1 MLKAIFCPVIDSGL
15 LIIPILIINFESMKF
30 STEELIEGIRS
41 GNKRLIAK
49 AITLVESKKA
59 EHRVQAEELL
69 KKIMPFTGHSVRV
82 GVTGVPG
89 AGKSTFIESF
99 GRLAIAKGKKV
110 AVLAID
116 PSSSI
121 NKGSILGDKTR
132 MEELAKEENAF
143 IRPSPSS
150 GFLGGVANTTFE
162 TMMICEAAGY
172 DYILIETVGVGQS
185 EVLVADI
192 TDVFLFLKIIGGGDE
207 LQGIKRGIMEMVDLI
222 FINKVDQDNLQ
233 KAKNTR
239 LELKRALDFIPP
251 KEKGW
256 KIPVLL
262 GSALHNEGLK
272 EIYDTISGFID
283 LKKESGRF
291 EEVRIQQ
298 AEKRFEYWVQEYILS
313 LMKKSNA
320 VEEAYLMH
328 KKNASEM
335 VSNPSTEAKLFVEK
349 FLSGQNKD

>member
-1 MLKAIFCPVIDSGL
+1 
-15 LIIPILIINFESMKF
+15 MKF
-30 STEELIEGIRS
+30 STEELIIGIKS

-59 EHRVQAEELL
+59 EHRLQAEELL
-69 KKIMPFTGHSVRV
+69 KKILPDTGNSIRV
-82 GVTGVPG
+82 GITGVPG

-99 GRLAIAKGKKV
+99 GKLAIAEGKKV

-116 PSSSI
+116 PSSAI

-192 TDVFLFLKIIGGGDE
+192 TDVFLFIKIIGGGDE
-207 LQGIKRGIMEMVDLI
+207 LQGIKRGIMEMVDVV
-222 FINKVDQDNLQ
+222 FINKVDDSNLQ

-239 LELKRALDFIPP
+239 LELKRALDFIPS
-251 KEKGW
+251 KEKDW
-256 KIPVLL
+256 KVPILL
-262 GSALHNEGLK
+262 GSALENKGLNEVYEKLN
-272 EIYDTISGFID
+272 EFVD
-283 LKKESGRF
+283 LKKQNDSF
-291 EEVRIQQ
+291 TLVRTQQ
-298 AEKRFEYWVQEYILS
+298 AEKRFEYWVQEYILAM
-313 LMKKSNA
+313 MKRDENL
-320 VEEAYLMH
+320 EESYIQH
-328 KKNASEM
+328 KKNASSL
-335 VSNPSTEAKLFVEK
+335 VFNPSTEAKLFVDH
-349 FLSGQNKD
+349 FLFKKE

>member
-1 MLKAIFCPVIDSGL
+1 
-15 LIIPILIINFESMKF
+15 MKF
-30 STEELIEGIRS
+30 STEELIIGIKS

-49 AITLVESKKA
+49 AITLVESKKS
-59 EHRVQAEELL
+59 EHRLQAEELL
-69 KKIMPFTGHSVRV
+69 KKILPNTGNSVRI
-82 GVTGVPG
+82 GITGVPG

-99 GRLAIAKGKKV
+99 GKLAIAEGKKV

-116 PSSSI
+116 PSSAI

-207 LQGIKRGIMEMVDLI
+207 LQGIKRGIMEMVDVV
-222 FINKVDQDNLQ
+222 FINKVDDSNLQ

-239 LELKRALDFIPP
+239 LELKRALDFIPS
-251 KEKGW
+251 KEKDW
-256 KIPVLL
+256 KVPILL
-262 GSALHNEGLK
+262 GSALENKGLNEVYEKLN
-272 EIYDTISGFID
+272 EFVN
-283 LKKESGRF
+283 LKKQTDSF
-291 EEVRIQQ
+291 TLVRTQQ
-298 AEKRFEYWVQEYILS
+298 AEKRFEYWVQEYILAM
-313 LMKKSNA
+313 MKRDENL
-320 VEEAYLMH
+320 EESYIQH
-328 KKNASEM
+328 KKNASSL
-335 VSNPSTEAKLFVEK
+335 VFNPSTEAKLFVDH
-349 FLSGQNKD
+349 FLFKKE

>member
-1 MLKAIFCPVIDSGL
+1 
-15 LIIPILIINFESMKF
+15 MKF
-30 STEELIEGIRS
+30 STEELIEGIQS
-41 GNKRLIAK
+41 GNKRLIGK
-49 AITLVESKKA
+49 AITLVESTKP
-59 EHRVQAEELL
+59 EHRIQAEELL
-69 KKIMPFTGHSVRV
+69 KKILPFTGKSIRI
-82 GVTGVPG
+82 GITGVPG
-89 AGKSTFIESF
+89 AGKSTFIENF

-116 PSSSI
+116 PSSAI

-185 EVLVADI
+185 EVLVSDI

-207 LQGIKRGIMEMVDLI
+207 LQGIKRGIMEMVDVV
-222 FINKVDQDNLQ
+222 FINKVDKDNLQ

-239 LELKRALDFIPP
+239 LELKRALDFIPS
-251 KEKGW
+251 KEKDW
-256 KIPVLL
+256 KVPVLL
-262 GSALHNEGLK
+262 GSALYNEGLN
-272 EIYDTISGFID
+272 EIYNKIDEFIS
-283 LKKESGRF
+283 LKKKTERF
-291 EEVRIQQ
+291 DLVRKQQ
-298 AEKRFEYWVQEYILS
+298 SEKRFEYWVQEYILNMMKRDES
-313 LMKKSNA
+313 L
-320 VEEAYLMH
+320 EEAYLRH
-328 KKNASEM
+328 KKNASAL

-349 FLSGQNKD
+349 FLNKD

>member
-1 MLKAIFCPVIDSGL
+1 M
-15 LIIPILIINFESMKF
+15 NF
-30 STEELIEGIRS
+30 STEDLIKGIQS

-49 AITLVESKKA
+49 AITLVESKKN
-59 EHRVQAEELL
+59 EHRIQAEDLL
-69 KKIMPFTGHSVRV
+69 KKIMPFTGKSIRV
-82 GVTGVPG
+82 GITGVPG
-89 AGKSTFIESF
+89 AGKSTFIENF
-99 GRLAIAKGKKV
+99 GRLVISNGKKV

-116 PSSSI
+116 PSSAI

-207 LQGIKRGIMEMVDLI
+207 LQGIKRGIMEMVDVI
-222 FINKVDQDNLQ
+222 FINKVEESNLQ

-239 LELKRALDFIPP
+239 LELKRALDFLPS
-251 KEKGW
+251 KEKDW
-256 KIPVLL
+256 KVPVLL
-262 GSALHNEGLK
+262 GSALNNKGLEDVFVKINE
-272 EIYDTISGFID
+272 FID
-283 LKKESGRF
+283 LKKKNERF
-291 EEVRIQQ
+291 DFVRTEQS
-298 AEKRFEYWVQEYILS
+298 EKRFEYWVQEYILNRMKRDES
-313 LMKKSNA
+313 L
-320 VEEAYLMH
+320 EEAYIQH
-328 KKNASEM
+328 KKNASAL

-349 FLSGQNKD
+349 FLSKENVKPIAKSE

>member
-1 MLKAIFCPVIDSGL
+1 
-15 LIIPILIINFESMKF
+15 MKF

-99 GRLAIAKGKKV
+99 GRLAITQGKKV

-349 FLSGQNKD
+349 FLSGQDKD

>member
-1 MLKAIFCPVIDSGL
+1 
-15 LIIPILIINFESMKF
+15 MKF
-30 STEELIEGIRS
+30 STEDLIEGIRS

-59 EHRVQAEELL
+59 EHRQQAEELL
-69 KKIMPFTGHSVRV
+69 KEIMPFTGKSVRV

-89 AGKSTFIESF
+89 AGKSTFIENF
-99 GRLAIAKGKKV
+99 GRLAIANGKKV

-116 PSSSI
+116 PSSAI

-192 TDVFLFLKIIGGGDE
+192 TDIFLFLKIIGGGDE
-207 LQGIKRGIMEMVDLI
+207 LQGIKRGIMEMVDII
-222 FINKVDQDNLQ
+222 FINKVEESNLQ
-233 KAKNTR
+233 KAKTTK
-239 LELKRALDFIPP
+239 LELKRALDFIPA

-256 KIPVLL
+256 KVPVLL
-262 GSALHNEGLK
+262 GSALHNEGLGDV
-272 EIYDTISGFID
+272 YNTIDEFIS
-283 LKKESGRF
+283 LKKKTGSF
-291 EEVRIQQ
+291 EGVRVQQ

-313 LMKKSNA
+313 MMKKNNS
-320 VEEAYLMH
+320 VEEAYIQH
-328 KKNASEM
+328 KKNASAM
-335 VSNPSTEAKLFVEK
+335 VFNPSTEAKLFVEK
-349 FLSGQNKD
+349 FFFKGSD